1 MSRHDKRG
9 RLRRHLR
16 GINVLVVEVMMAK
29 GRGRKELLLLVFQVR
44 DIVVASIVV
53 LVLLKEKQE
62 NEKMFLN
69 E

>member
-1 MSRHDKRG
+1 M
-9 RLRRHLR
+9 
-16 GINVLVVEVMMAK
+16 LVVEVMMAK